1 MRILRF
7 RFSGKCVKIDTDKR
21 KDSISMTQHWEDELR
36 DEAEQ
41 ATAEQIE
48 QLRQKRAARRRRE
61 RTKRTLTVIAV
72 VLIIS
77 LLLTALG
84 MAVWRFYQD
93 RPAPTE
99 QPLDSEI
106 QSETPP
112 AQEELPEPEQPD
124 SEQQPEPE
132 ELPAEEEPEPTA
144 EEPAQAEEPAGAGDE
159 SGAEADSNEPAY
171 LAELE
176 KVPHT
181 YAHADVTDQTKQLD
195 LELYSES
202 AILIDVATN
211 TVIAEKNADSRI
223 YPASMTKVMTALV
236 ASENIENWD
245 DTFTMRQSIID
256 PYFIEGA
263 SMAGFV
269 ANEEVS
275 MQDLLF
281 GAVAPSGAE
290 ATFALAEVVAGSE
303 EAYAELMNE
312 KAAELGL
319 TDSHFM
325 NTSGLHNAEH
335 YTTVRDMAAI
345 LLAAIDDPHCR
356 EALSIIE
363 YRSQP
368 TQQHPDGF
376 VMVNKF
382 NSRIHDRDLG
392 GGAVLGSKTGYT
404 ADAMNCCASFGYL
417 PDGRLVICVT
427 AHAWTGDFCI
437 EDHIA
442 LYSKYNGIE

>member
-1 MRILRF
+1 MA
-7 RFSGKCVKIDTDKR
+7 
-21 KDSISMTQHWEDELR
+21 QHWDEEIQ
-36 DEAEQ
+36 DEVEQ
-41 ATAEQIE
+41 ATSEQIE
-48 QLRQKRAARRRRE
+48 QLRQHRAARRKRE
-61 RTKRTLTVIAV
+61 KVKHILGVTAI
-72 VLIIS
+72 VLVIS
-77 LLLTALG
+77 LLLAAVGLT
-84 MAVWRFYQD
+84 VWRFFFAD
-93 RPAPTE
+93 RQKMQTSPPVQEQTLLPDE
-99 QPLDSEI
+99 QP
-106 QSETPP
+106 P
-112 AQEELPEPEQPD
+112 AAIEQPPEPERAPAEVEPEKLPETHPEEKP
-124 SEQQPEPE
+124 EQQDEQE
-132 ELPAEEEPEPTA
+132 ETK
-144 EEPAQAEEPAGAGDE
+144 
-159 SGAEADSNEPAY
+159 PAY

-176 KVPHT
+176 AGPHNYT
-181 YAHADVTDQTKQLD
+181 HATVTEKTKELD

-211 TVIAEKNADSRI
+211 TVIAEKNADNRI

-236 ASENIENWD
+236 ASESIEDWD
-245 DTFTMRQSIID
+245 ATFTMRQSIID
-256 PYFIEGA
+256 PYFLEGA

-275 MQDLLF
+275 MKDLLL

-290 ATFALAEVVAGSE
+290 ATFALAEVIAGSE
-303 EAYAELMNE
+303 EKYAERMNQ

-319 TDSHFM
+319 TDSHFV

-335 YTTVRDMAAI
+335 YTTVRDMAVI

-356 EALSIIE
+356 EALSVIE
-363 YRSQP
+363 YRSAS
-368 TQQHPDGF
+368 TEQHPDGF

-382 NSRIHDRDLG
+382 NSRIHDRDLA

-427 AHAWTGDFCI
+427 AHAWTGDYCI

-442 LYSKYNGIE
+442 LYSKYNGIS

>member
-1 MRILRF
+1 
-7 RFSGKCVKIDTDKR
+7 
-21 KDSISMTQHWEDELR
+21 MTQHWEDELR

-48 QLRQKRAARRRRE
+48 QLRQKRAARRKRE
-61 RTKRTLTVIAV
+61 KTKRALIVAAA

-77 LLLTALG
+77 LLLAASG
-84 MAVWRFYQD
+84 MAVWRFYRGQD
-93 RPAPTE
+93 AQPE
-99 QPLDSEI
+99 QPAIDEVETEI
-106 QSETPP
+106 AAEPEEPQTPEP
-112 AQEELPEPEQPD
+112 EQTEELPEEK
-124 SEQQPEPE
+124 
-132 ELPAEEEPEPTA
+132 PAEETPEQQ
-144 EEPAQAEEPAGAGDE
+144 EEETKLPEVPADTEQEEVTDPDT
-159 SGAEADSNEPAY
+159 PAY
-171 LAELE
+171 LKELE
-176 KVPHT
+176 KKHV
-181 YAHADVTDQTKQLD
+181 YQLAQAAENTKTLD

-263 SMAGFV
+263 SMAGYV
-269 ANEEVS
+269 ANEEVT
-275 MQDLLF
+275 MQDLLI

-290 ATFALAEVVAGSE
+290 ATFALAEVIAGSE
-303 EAYAELMNE
+303 EAYAELMNR

-335 YTTVRDMAAI
+335 YTTVRDMAVI

-356 EALSIIE
+356 EALSMIE